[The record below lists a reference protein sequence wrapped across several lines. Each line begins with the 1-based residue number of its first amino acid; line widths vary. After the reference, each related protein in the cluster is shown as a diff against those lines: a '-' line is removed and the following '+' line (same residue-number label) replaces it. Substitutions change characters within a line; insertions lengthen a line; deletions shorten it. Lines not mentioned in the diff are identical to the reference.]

1 MRLHIQ
7 IQKKSWTK
15 IRGDISSSNEAI
27 SLTLI
32 SPYGKVKLILKTFQT
47 KTKGK
52 KDNTMQIRWE
62 KVNNIFMKWNNRERE
77 RERESE

>member
-1 MRLHIQ
+1 M
-7 IQKKSWTK
+7 
-15 IRGDISSSNEAI
+15 
-27 SLTLI
+27 TLI

-52 KDNTMQIRWE
+52 KDNTMQRRWE

-77 RERESE
+77 RVSDIELF